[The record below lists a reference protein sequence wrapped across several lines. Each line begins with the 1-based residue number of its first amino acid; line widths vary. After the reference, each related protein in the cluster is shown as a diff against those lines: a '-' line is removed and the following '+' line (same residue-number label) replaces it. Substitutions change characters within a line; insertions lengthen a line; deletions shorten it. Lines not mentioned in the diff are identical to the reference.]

1 MLSFDNVPSS
11 KMQKIYYD
19 YLLHPQDIQRILD
32 TTKDKV
38 DKINGII
45 EQTIL
50 EVNAS
55 NKITTD
61 SIREELDKLFERNY
75 NIYTKPASYLY
86 EVGNYI
92 MRMFD
97 GHMVNPEGY
106 STTTD
111 YKVQRD
117 YLYDL
122 FNSNV
127 SGRSFQF
134 MKTDSGDYNHSHLTY
149 NNYKLFKRDE
159 NDKLVPVDSVELH
172 GAVRHVDLKFDVE
185 RYFDSF
191 YERLEYRDNVDCKIN
206 LFKNFFGTYEQ
217 KNNILVYVPDNIEE
231 NQSVLSVPIR
241 CEKTFDPATNY
252 RYSSDTEEYISNY
265 SIIPYDFVDG
275 QYVLTPN
282 KTLVYLRDQKDNYC
296 STESVPGDPSANGTT
311 LVMQRIIQ
319 ESDGNDTVFK
329 LYRYTIPLNGPGS
342 DYMRIGSMPIPK
354 EDVRIVLDYVDGYIF
369 VWYIFSGERSYYK
382 KDFLL
387 YVSKDSI
394 EDNGSLISGSTYPEL
409 FRNLLGYCTY
419 DSNQVNIPTVTK
431 MTGLLPTLYSV
442 DWTVFTKTLQN
453 NTTDIERY
461 VDFYKLI
468 VSNNRMNPSKYTPFT
483 GEDVQDFTNSTNI
496 FVKNPRYKYSDFKL
510 TFTPTS
516 SDKLYMYTHPPTLSD
531 SNYAALYA
539 LRRSTNGD
547 YPSNLYDIFFGGLDS
562 SGNFTSSPSILTIP
576 SFYHYLTMKRLE
588 RLDQKVNNV
597 THMDSIE
604 AIKVF
609 QIDEYSE
616 TFFCA
621 AIIGNRFELLVNYRQ
636 SVSGE
641 ESKIYNTLLPVRM
654 LNLTSNTIENV
665 LNSYNENVYRK
676 IKFCKY
682 VNPSDTSDR
691 KIFITT
697 DSPYLFT
704 ISNYD
709 CQNSEIPEKLV
720 CTITYVN
727 DKNTSEGYRLFELE
741 NDIIFFPIR
750 YSTYNKQT
758 INVIR
763 DKYENVNSIKK
774 SPYTLEPGADSIEYI
789 SMNKGRLNFYIGYND
804 VSIVSNN
811 TDTNTTFEV
820 DYNYIPKDIFSL
832 ACKRVKEIPSSGK
845 YDEVSEH
852 DIVFRY
858 GTYNGIDW
866 FPMSTS
872 NLSMPIS
879 NTVRFA
885 SIGTITSKDNDT
897 RIIEKYS
904 NSSIPGADGTT
915 IMASSSLV
923 DIGFGV
929 SLETATGQKEIIKSF
944 NKSLYGDKISITCA
958 IDYTNILKPI
968 IGIPFDSEFLSN
980 VNTIELNLILLN
992 KVKTTIYL
1000 FNCYHNNVIYPPKN
1014 VPNRGKLK
1022 AKIFVPSDL
1031 YGYYYNNRNDLF
1043 RLDASNP
1050 KTREEYYD
1058 HTIDI
1063 YDLGT
1068 LKKYLPSGDSSVSF
1082 DDIYDF
1088 NSLSG
1093 IEDDKEKF
1101 RNYVDDSRFVA
1112 RIVFDEPTK
1121 LINIYPSVS
1130 PYKYGPDTVTGEKTG
1145 FEKFLNN
1152 GVRDFSKFKVFVSDL
1167 ANGNAEFVVDV
1178 NKKTVELTGRGRT
1191 GTLDIYVNFL
1201 NVDQLNPDS
1210 EEVRKLLFP
1219 TIISKQFLPFY
1230 ITIIRD
1236 DPYSK
1241 TDGENAYYDMYVE
1254 IENNNDMQFRIHT
1267 SKYVSSDITNPDISF
1282 DGGTLITRAIE
1293 TSEYMSAELHNNTG
1307 NTAKKLLDSGQYKR
1321 GDIYYFVPIR
1331 SSKDFE
1337 TNNVYIQKKV

>member
-19 YLLHPQDIQRILD
+19 YLLHPQDVQRILD

-149 NNYKLFKRDE
+149 SNYKLFKRDE

-172 GAVRHVDLKFDVE
+172 DAVRHVDLKFDVE
-185 RYFDSF
+185 RYVDPVSSKI
-191 YERLEYRDNVDCKIN
+191 EYRDNADCKIN
-206 LFKNFFGTYEQ
+206 MFKTNDGVNYEQ
-217 KNNILVYVPDNIEE
+217 KNNILVYTPDTIGE
-231 NQSVLSVPIR
+231 NQSIISVPIR
-241 CEKTFDPATNY
+241 CEKTLDPATNY
-252 RYSSDTEEYISNY
+252 RYSSERDMSIPGY
-265 SIIPYDFVDG
+265 SVAPYDLNDG
-275 QYVLTPN
+275 QCVVTSNGTFIYI
-282 KTLVYLRDQKDNYC
+282 YLPKDNYSQTNVIPGYLS
-296 STESVPGDPSANGTT
+296 STEPAS
-311 LVMQRIIQ
+311 LIMQRIIP
-319 ESDGNDTVFK
+319 ETVDGNVVYK
-329 LYRYTIPLNGPGS
+329 LYRYKVPLTGRGFEFVNLSSSSQPP
-342 DYMRIGSMPIPK
+342 D
-354 EDVRIVLDYVDGYIF
+354 DVRITIDCIDDTIF
-369 VWYIFSGERSYYK
+369 VWYIFSGGRSKKY

-387 YVSKDSI
+387 YMTKDSI
-394 EDNGSLISGSTYPEL
+394 SDTGSLLNGGTLILPFS
-409 FRNLLGYCTY
+409 NLLGYIKSS
-419 DSNQVNIPTVTK
+419 DGIVNLPNVSKTV
-431 MTGLLPTLYSV
+431 GLFTPMFNI
-442 DWTVFTKTLQN
+442 DWSIFTRLLQGN
-453 NTTDIERY
+453 KTDIKYRIDAPEILLTGDTDPY
-461 VDFYKLI
+461 APFYGTYF
-468 VSNNRMNPSKYTPFT
+468 SGDDS
-483 GEDVQDFTNSTNI
+483 EDFTNSTNI
-496 FVKNPRYKYSDFKL
+496 FKREPRFAYDVMTVDGGYRNM
-510 TFTPTS
+510 FTHEMTGQPRNLIVYTLNS
-516 SDKLYMYTHPPTLSD
+516 SYNGDPSPE
-531 SNYAALYA
+531 LYA
-539 LRRSTNGD
+539 PIF
-547 YPSNLYDIFFGGLDS
+547 YNLDQT
-562 SGNFTSSPSILTIP
+562 GNFTGSSYLLSIP
-576 SFYHYLTMKRLE
+576 SFYHYITTKRLS
-588 RLDQKVNNV
+588 LNDGNVSAV
-597 THMDSIE
+597 THAHSVEVLRMYNVKNTDRI
-604 AIKVF
+604 
-609 QIDEYSE
+609 
-616 TFFCA
+616 FFSS
-621 AIIGNRFELLVNYRQ
+621 IIGNKFEILVNYRQ
-636 SVSGE
+636 NQSGV
-641 ESKIYNTLLPVRM
+641 ESEIYNSLLPIRM
-654 LNLTSNTIENV
+654 VNTTSDSIE
-665 LNSYNENVYRK
+665 SIMGCYNENTYRK
-676 IKFCKY
+676 IKFCEY
-682 VNPSDTSDR
+682 GSTLVVTN
-691 KIFITT
+691 
-697 DSPYLFT
+697 DSPYKFS
-704 ISNYD
+704 IMNYN
-709 CQNSEIPEKLV
+709 CSNSEIPEKLTCV
-720 CTITYVN
+720 ISYINPGKTDQC
-727 DKNTSEGYRLFELE
+727 YRLFEME
-741 NDIIFFPIR
+741 NDIIFFPIE
-750 YSTYNKQT
+750 YHVYNAHYIIT
-758 INVIR
+758 RNEVTGVR
-763 DKYENVNSIKK
+763 GIKR
-774 SPYTLEPGADSIEYI
+774 SPYTISGNERLIEYV
-789 SMNKGRLNFYIGYND
+789 SANNGPLKLFFGYDDIDLVRQNM
-804 VSIVSNN
+804 
-811 TDTNTTFEV
+811 DTNVLFEV
-820 DYNYIPKDIFSL
+820 DYNHIPKDIFSVV
-832 ACKRVKEIPSSGK
+832 CKRVKSVITVDQE
-845 YDEVSEH
+845 YEH

-858 GTYNGIDW
+858 GTYDGLSW

-872 NLSMPIS
+872 NLSSPSMS
-879 NTVRFA
+879 TVRFT
-885 SIGTITSKDNDT
+885 SVGTLVSMDNET
-897 RIIEKYS
+897 TEINTKTGPYIRGAG
-904 NSSIPGADGTT
+904 SSTVLS
-915 IMASSSLV
+915 SSSLV

-1112 RIVFDEPTK
+1112 RIAFDEPTK
-1121 LINIYPSVS
+1121 LVNIYPSID
-1130 PYKYGPDTVTGEKTG
+1130 PYKFGPDTVSGEKTG

-1152 GVRDFSKFKVFVSDL
+1152 GVRNFNKFKVLISDV
-1167 ANGNAEFVVDV
+1167 ANGNVEFIVDV
-1178 NKKTVELTGRGRT
+1178 NNKSVELTDRDRT
-1191 GTLDIYVNFL
+1191 GILDIYVNFL

-1210 EEVRKLLFP
+1210 EEVRKILFP

-1230 ITIIRD
+1230 ITIMRD
-1236 DPYSK
+1236 NPCSK

-1267 SKYVSSDITNPDISF
+1267 SKYVSSDISNTDISF